1 MYIRKTL
8 KYPPFYYLCYIKISG
23 KKVDEVGNEAEKI
36 KRALVRN
43 LYNTTVLGPT
53 PATIFRVNNIYRYG
67 IILKYKKEDRLKE
80 TLEKILEYYKAKTS
94 IKIDV
99 DFNPSQ
105 IY

>member
-1 MYIRKTL
+1 M
-8 KYPPFYYLCYIKISG
+8 
-23 KKVDEVGNEAEKI
+23 
-36 KRALVRN
+36 RN

-80 TLEKILEYYKAKTS
+80 TLEKILEYYKAKTN